1 MSTRSRPRRR
11 SSHPLRLP
19 DTTPLSLRSYRESNQ
34 LLRSWTVLSLQ
45 RPHSQ
50 QSPRWSPPLYHNN
63 RQARWDA
70 APLITIPSPAAADSG
85 LDGAV
90 NDESAYTRL
99 FKRPRL
105 PRRATLGAVLLSSDK
120 ELLLDLPLV
129 GPKNHSPLP
138 EEASDLFPS
147 KSSDLRVSP
156 LSDSSLPASVCAVSH
171 SLVSCSESLH
181 EQIPLSPKL
190 SVRALDPA
198 VSSDRSRLSKRK
210 YVDEKIQLKSEIDDH
225 GSTIKCIEDGIQSTP
240 PNKKAQIDSSGVEND
255 VTIPPAKIGEDFT
268 VTLPTEKTP
277 KKTPAYLRYK
287 HLLNSGGSTGVEDQI
302 KKSSLLQRELPSSLE
317 LLHTVFQSLEKVYHF
332 TTSRDQR
339 CVYHKI
345 RKAVE
350 NLSNR
355 SFELSHLAQIMYIY
369 PNAYKLQA
377 IRTIHDGATVSSVLI
392 EVPQGFTNN
401 ISDHSTLES
410 LATPPSSRRQFT
422 GNGGSRDADEKI
434 ATPICQPQSGVKN
447 SVVRCGIYSPA
458 PVRSIDDLTT
468 YQQLVSSATM
478 MESRLLTFRRR
489 LESWVEITHNAFLEE
504 DLDRKRDIEAL
515 GGLPQWHPQFQLCTV
530 PDLPLAVLPEPEESH
545 FQKLWKTRGGYDMP
559 GISASPTAALFQG
572 INDKLNARLS
582 RKSDVGTTNTVLSDT
597 PPVVE
602 ASESNQ
608 ADSSTPS
615 QPASLL
621 EADTANPPKPISR
634 AAAIILR
641 LREKNR
647 IKAEQQK
654 ACPRPSL
661 ESMRRDE
668 MMKRLPSIAQSLSM
682 HYSSSKKTAMPLS
695 SAMSYLTDGFAHHNL
710 SSNDIYDHVTL
721 LASVAPMLCQII
733 TSEGRPV
740 LKLLTLSKPMEIVRD
755 AIQKA
760 ANGCG
765 K

>member
-19 DTTPLSLRSYRESNQ
+19 DTTPSVTSF
-34 LLRSWTVLSLQ
+34 LQ
-45 RPHSQ
+45 RVKPTPTQLDSLVASKAALTAVTEVVSTALSQ
-50 QSPRWSPPLYHNN
+50 QQTSE
-63 RQARWDA
+63 DA

-156 LSDSSLPASVCAVSH
+156 LSDSSLPASVCAVSP
-171 SLVSCSESLH
+171 SLASCSESLH

-377 IRTIHDGATVSSVLI
+377 IRTIHDGDHCLI
-392 EVPQGFTNN
+392 G
-401 ISDHSTLES
+401 IDRG
-410 LATPPSSRRQFT
+410 SSRFYEQHIRPFYFGISCYT
-422 GNGGSRDADEKI
+422 TLVSA
-434 ATPICQPQSGVKN
+434 PIHWQ
-447 SVVRCGIYSPA
+447 R
-458 PVRSIDDLTT
+458 RSIDDLTT